1 MVKTAG
7 SVNSC
12 RVLCVCVCGE
22 GVWVEVECYLG
33 VRSYFI
39 EIRETPGKDHCS
51 MLPCCSIP
59 IFSLNRGWGGGGGG
73 GLGK

>member
-39 EIRETPGKDHCS
+39 EIRET
-51 MLPCCSIP
+51 LERTIAPCCHVVLSQFFP
-59 IFSLNRGWGGGGGG
+59 
-73 GLGK
+73 